1 MSQAWEY
8 MYFGTDSDGDTSG
21 PWWIRDLNRL
31 HQCGQ
36 ITADEYDRAMA
47 VVEREALEAD
57 REQIDGC
64 IAAALARALPR
75 YYSRSS

>member
-8 MYFGTDSDGDTSG
+8 MYFGMDSDDDTSG

-36 ITADEYDRAMA
+36 ITADEYERAMA
-47 VVEREALEAD
+47 AVERVAQEAD
-57 REQIDGC
+57 QGQISGR
-64 IAAALARALPR
+64 IGATLARVLPR
-75 YYSRSS
+75 YYARSS